1 VWARRTPPAP
11 RVTRRGHALGVQGR
25 ACGPAPGQGSPSRSP
40 DTFCQSMRPCPAM
53 GCRHPSHCVD
63 PVPALLRGMALE
75 RGGSMTAVVA
85 FARTGTSCCRTSPPA
100 TCPARTAKMGAIH
113 HKVHCLL
120 SNSQIRQVQRLGTAV
135 QGGVVG
141 DCKVATS
148 QAEDGADQSPRSG
161 AGPSGTPPAASANTG
176 SGGHGGIQDL
186 DMEAPP
192 LLRPTLVSNQPV
204 RAARCAGWQP

>member
-1 VWARRTPPAP
+1 MWARRTPPAS

-25 ACGPAPGQGSPSRSP
+25 ACGPAPGQGPPSRSP
-40 DTFCQSMRPCPAM
+40 DAFCQSMRPYPAI
-53 GCRHPSHCVD
+53 GRRHPSHCVD
-63 PVPALLRGMALE
+63 PIPASLRGMALE
-75 RGGSMTAVVA
+75 HGGSMTAVVA
-85 FARTGTSCCRTSPPA
+85 FARTGASCCRTSLPV
-100 TCPARTAKMGAIH
+100 TCLARTAKMGTIH
-113 HKVHCLL
+113 QKVHDLRSSL
-120 SNSQIRQVQRLGTAV
+120 RNQQVRRLGPAV
-135 QGGVVG
+135 QGGVVV
-141 DCKVATS
+141 DSTVATS

-204 RAARCAGWQP
+204 RAARGAGWQP